1 MLLCLVRQGNDKVFL
16 TLKTVDEILKFDH
29 SNKTTEQYFPIGYM
43 IKYVVQSGTFRYLLS
58 LLMKS

>member
-43 IKYVVQSGTFRYLLS
+43 FNMLRKVAHFVIF
-58 LLMKS
+58 